1 MFFNHKASETNKIRF
16 SELDKFGCQL
26 FMKREDLLHPFI
38 SGNKYRKLKYNLVE
52 AVSQQKKT
60 LLTFGGAYS
69 NHIAATAY
77 AGKEYGFKTI
87 GVIRG
92 EELKKKR
99 LNPTLKFAQDC
110 GMQSYFVDRE
120 SYRDKYS
127 ENFLDELNQQY
138 GDFYILPE
146 GGTNS
151 LAVKGCEEILTN
163 EDKQFDYV
171 CTAVGTGGTLAGLV
185 KSSGAKQTIIGFSAL
200 KGTFQTTEVKKYTS
214 KSNFFI
220 TDAYCFGGYAKINEH
235 LIHFINKFKDE
246 TQIPLD
252 PIYTG
257 KMMFGIIDM
266 LKTQKIPNNSRILA
280 IHTGGLQ
287 GIPGMNQKI
296 SKMNNPLIPLIK

>member
-1 MFFNHKASETNKIRF
+1 MGINKEKSVYQEWKNF
-16 SELDKFGCQL
+16 ELKQYNCRIFL
-26 FMKREDLLHPFI
+26 KREDLLHPFI

-110 GMQSYFVDRE
+110 GMQFYFVDRE
-120 SYRDKYS
+120 LYRNKYS
-127 ENFLDELNQQY
+127 ESFIAELKQLY
-138 GDFYILPE
+138 GDFYLLPE
-146 GGTNS
+146 GGTNY

-163 EDKQFDYV
+163 EDKQFNYV
-171 CTAVGTGGTLAGLV
+171 CTAVGTGGTLSGLV

-200 KGTFQTTEVKKYTS
+200 KGTFQTEEVKKYTS

-220 TDAYCFGGYAKINEH
+220 TDTYCFGGYAKINAH

-257 KMMFGIIDM
+257 KMMFGISDM
-266 LKTQKIPNNSRILA
+266 LKTGKIPENSCILA
-280 IHTGGLQ
+280 VHTGGLQ
-287 GIPGMNQKI
+287 GITGMNQKI
-296 SKMNNPLIPLIK
+296 TKMNNPHIPLIM